1 MATYIYRSAKTG
13 KIVTEGYA
21 KKYPD
26 LTTKER
32 VKEPRKP
39 KVVKAPEPVIE
50 APVEEVVEIA
60 VEEPVSITEVVEVFV
75 SEEMEERKAELKAM
89 PATNFFK
96 VGKDI
101 IEVTPKGNVRH
112 WRQSGVRCNE
122 FTDIDASDG
131 IPMTK
136 HEIAVELW

>member
-1 MATYIYRSAKTG
+1 M
-13 KIVTEGYA
+13 TEAYA
-21 KKYPD
+21 LRYPN
-26 LTTKER
+26 LTMKEK
-32 VKEPRKP
+32 VKEPRPP
-39 KVVKAPEPVIE
+39 KVVK

-60 VEEPVSITEVVEVFV
+60 VEEVVVEPESITEPVVEVFI
-75 SEEMEERKAELKAM
+75 SEEMEERKAELRAM
-89 PATNFFK
+89 PTTNFFK

-101 IEVTPKGNVRH
+101 IEVTPNGNVRH